1 MSRDDLESDVLEI
14 ERTPA
19 MPKGQWIL
27 AMCGFGAVLLFGFGL
42 GVSLGQSKTEAQT
55 KPAVEV
61 AQSSLVKPSEVEAVP
76 AKPDVKPEPI
86 KSKVI
91 PIKPKPEPIKPKIEP
106 VKPKPEPVK
115 PEPKKPEA
123 TSAPVSFATNIAPI
137 FKLKCNGCHGDPT
150 TKGGFNML
158 TLASISKGGD
168 NGIAVVAKDL
178 DKSYLWS
185 QIEGG
190 AMPPAGKEKMT
201 PAEIKLVKDWILSG
215 AK

>member
-1 MSRDDLESDVLEI
+1 MSRDDFESDVMEI
-14 ERTPA
+14 ERPPA

-27 AMCGFGAVLLFGFGL
+27 AMCGFGAILLFGFGL
-42 GVSLGQSKTEAQT
+42 GVSLGQGKTEAKT

-61 AQSSLVKPSEVEAVP
+61 AQNTVAKPTVVEAAP
-76 AKPDVKPEPI
+76 TKPDVKPEPI
-86 KSKVI
+86 KPKVT
-91 PIKPKPEPIKPKIEP
+91 PIKSKMEP
-106 VKPKPEPVK
+106 VKPKPDPVK
-115 PEPKKPEA
+115 VEPKKLEPKKPEV
-123 TSAPVSFATNIAPI
+123 TGAPVSFAANIAPI

-168 NGIAVVAKDL
+168 NGLAVVAKDL

-185 QIEGG
+185 QIDGG

-201 PAEIKLVKDWILSG
+201 PAEIKLVKEWILSG

>member
-14 ERTPA
+14 ERPPA

-42 GVSLGQSKTEAQT
+42 GVSLGQSKTEAKA

-61 AQSSLVKPSEVEAVP
+61 AQNIVAKPSVVEAAP
-76 AKPDVKPEPI
+76 TKPDVKPEPT
-86 KSKVI
+86 KPKVT
-91 PIKPKPEPIKPKIEP
+91 PIKPKPEPIKPKI
-106 VKPKPEPVK
+106 EPVK

-123 TSAPVSFATNIAPI
+123 TSAPVSFATSIAPI

-190 AMPPAGKEKMT
+190 AMPPAGKEKLT

>member
-42 GVSLGQSKTEAQT
+42 GVSLGQSKTEAKT

-61 AQSSLVKPSEVEAVP
+61 AQTIVAKPSAIEAAP
-76 AKPDVKPEPI
+76 TKPDVKPEPI
-86 KSKVI
+86 KPKVV

-106 VKPKPEPVK
+106 VKPKPEP
-115 PEPKKPEA
+115 KKPEA
-123 TSAPVSFATNIAPI
+123 TGAPVSFAANIAPI

-158 TLASISKGGD
+158 TLASITKGGD
-168 NGIAVVAKDL
+168 NGIAVVTKDL
-178 DKSYLWS
+178 DKSYLWT
-185 QIEGG
+185 QIDSG